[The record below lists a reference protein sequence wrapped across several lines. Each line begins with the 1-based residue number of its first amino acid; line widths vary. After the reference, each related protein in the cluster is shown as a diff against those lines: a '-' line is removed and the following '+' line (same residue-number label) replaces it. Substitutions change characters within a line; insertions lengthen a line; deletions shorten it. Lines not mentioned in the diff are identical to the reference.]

1 MSQAE
6 PAKALNFEG
15 LLNCAKNKIKD
26 DDREKKGN

>member
-26 DDREKKGN
+26 DREKKGN